1 MKSCSVKNKNC
12 PLKCRYIFRFFICAS
27 LIFPIVILK
36 RFFSHDAF
44 LILFLFLPQGIAN
57 AWRWFFPWAKK
68 EWMLIRE
75 GFYFILVSS
84 VTFSVCQHFLW
95 QLKNKKKNY
104 FSTEAE
110 NLCLFLSDFL
120 ITNNFTCKWSIFL
133 NLEYVESTFSTI
145 PCQWSYYDQGQ
156 IVCYIYRDCTL
167 DKLQKSHPY
176 LQISVQLRTI
186 LFNPISRRH
195 SNTSQVVA

>member
-68 EWMLIRE
+68 EWMFIRRI
-75 GFYFILVSS
+75 FLYLCQLHYQS
-84 VTFSVCQHFLW
+84 VNNR
-95 QLKNKKKNY
+95 KIKKNF
-104 FSTEAE
+104 FSAETE

-156 IVCYIYRDCTL
+156 IVCYIYRGCTL